1 MQFDGLSIV
10 DKPARA
16 PEPRGERRFHSLK
29 GLMLESVRRQTFVD
43 WPVDFLDRDNLA
55 QAGFFYLRTM
65 DHVQCA
71 FCRGIV
77 GYWDE
82 GDQPE
87 TEHKKHFPNC
97 PFVMGAATGNV
108 PAAANPDT
116 DEGRLYKMLNE
127 FYAFKM
133 ANTRPSLPSTYHTDS
148 MRVLDGGKVAYPQ
161 LNTSVSRLR
170 TFSRWPKET
179 RVDAEKLSDA
189 GFFYTGI
196 SDFVQCFH
204 CGGGLFA
211 WRKEDDPF
219 ADHARHY
226 PSCNFIRMTHN
237 VPNGVEVSGEVN
249 TLERQ
254 STLSKQ
260 EAEMLLH
267 HPLAKRLVA
276 LGLSSVSVREA
287 LKLSVEASGFL
298 CPTVTEA
305 LELVF
310 DYDEKERQK
319 SPKNQCHDGL
329 PVPQSEPQEPNHE
342 ATGGTSEASMEVE
355 ETKETFFPPTPP
367 PEHSGQST
375 LSDYSKLLQEVQAL
389 RQAVQV
395 EERRLQCRLC
405 GKEQVAVVFQP
416 CSHLHLCADCARP
429 RDSCVTCGSVVRGT
443 LRPIIG

>member
-1 MQFDGLSIV
+1 MQFDGLPV
-10 DKPARA
+10 MKTEARA

-29 GLMLESVRRQTFVD
+29 GLLLESVRRQTFVD
-43 WPVDFLDRDNLA
+43 WSVDFMDQDKLA

-77 GYWDE
+77 GYWDK

-97 PFVMGAATGNV
+97 PFITGVATGNV
-108 PAAANPDT
+108 PVQANSET

-133 ANTRPSLPSTYHTDS
+133 ANTRPSLPSTYQTDS
-148 MRVLDGGKVAYPQ
+148 MRVLDGSQIAYPL

-170 TFSRWPKET
+170 TFSNWPKDT

-189 GFFYTGI
+189 GFFYTGL

-211 WRKEDDPF
+211 WRPEDDPL

-226 PSCNFIRMTHN
+226 PHCNFIRMSQSL
-237 VPNGVEVSGEVN
+237 PNGVEVNGEGN
-249 TLERQ
+249 ALARQ
-254 STLSKQ
+254 PTLSKQ

-267 HPLAKRLVA
+267 HPLAKRLLI

-287 LKLSVEASGFL
+287 LKFSVESRGFL
-298 CPTVTEA
+298 CATVTEA

-319 SPKNQCHDGL
+319 PPKNQCHDGL
-329 PVPQSEPQEPNHE
+329 PVPPSEPQEPNQE
-342 ATGGTSEASMEVE
+342 TTAGTSETSMEVE
-355 ETKETFFPPTPP
+355 ETKEPFLPPTPP
-367 PEHSGQST
+367 PECNGQPT
-375 LSDYSKLLQEVQAL
+375 PKDYSKLLQEVQAL
-389 RQAVQV
+389 RQAVQN

>member
-1 MQFDGLSIV
+1 MQFDGLPV
-10 DKPARA
+10 MKTPARA

-29 GLMLESVRRQTFVD
+29 GLLLESVRRQTFVD
-43 WPVDFLDRDNLA
+43 WHVDFMDQDKLA

-77 GYWDE
+77 GFWDE

-97 PFVMGAATGNV
+97 PFVTGVATGNI
-108 PAAANPDT
+108 PADADPNT
-116 DEGRLYKMLNE
+116 DEGQLYKMLNE
-127 FYAFKM
+127 FYAYKM
-133 ANTRPSLPSTYHTDS
+133 ANTRPSLPSAYQTDS
-148 MRVLDGGKVAYPQ
+148 MRVLDSPTIAYPH

-189 GFFYTGI
+189 GFFYTGL

-211 WRKEDDPF
+211 WRAKDDPF
-219 ADHARHY
+219 ANHARYY
-226 PSCNFIRMTHN
+226 PHCSFIRMAHN
-237 VPNGVEVSGEVN
+237 VPNGAEMNGEAN
-249 TLERQ
+249 TLERPL
-254 STLSKQ
+254 TLSKT

-267 HPLAKRLVA
+267 HPSPQRLVT
-276 LGLSSVSVREA
+276 LGLSSVSVRETF
-287 LKLSVEASGFL
+287 KLCVEQRGFL
-298 CPTVTEA
+298 CAMVTEA

-319 SPKNQCHDGL
+319 QPKNQCHDGL
-329 PVPQSEPQEPNHE
+329 PVPPSEPQEPSQE
-342 ATGGTSEASMEVE
+342 PAAGTSEASMEVE
-355 ETKETFFPPTPP
+355 ETKEPFFPPTPP
-367 PEHSGQST
+367 PEHNGQSK

-395 EERRLQCRLC
+395 EERRLQCRMC

-429 RDSCVTCGSVVRGT
+429 RDSCITCGSVVRGT